1 MKIVFVSFF
10 ILTSLALIF
19 SNSWNMLAETLLEKW
34 EIKDK
39 DGNVK
44 APVVQNLVYAIV
56 VTIFSFSVLFVLTH
70 PKLNLIKEKTSL
82 PS

>member
-1 MKIVFVSFF
+1 MKSIFISLF

-19 SNSWNMLAETLLEKW
+19 SNSWNMLAETMLQKW

-44 APVVQNLVYAIV
+44 APVIQNLVYAIA
-56 VTIFSFSVLFVLTH
+56 VTVFSFAMLYVLTH
-70 PKLNLIKEKTSL
+70 PKLNLIKETKRS
-82 PS
+82 S